1 MKPYDKAVLMARE
14 FQAGKIYP
22 INCVRIHNSKETMAH
37 WIMKCLIAK
46 GLTERKQQWMTEF
59 DFRGNVCDVWNLTQD
74 TILEV
79 ETQPSKQSVEKKK
92 RQYKEHTD
100 LFVFDLKDKKQ
111 FKKICDILD
120 EFKDKLMEEMGL

>member
-1 MKPYDKAVLMARE
+1 
-14 FQAGKIYP
+14 
-22 INCVRIHNSKETMAH
+22 
-37 WIMKCLIAK
+37 MKCLIAK
-46 GLTERKQQWMTEF
+46 GLTEKKQQWMTEF